1 MPLQLLGWGIQ
12 VVGIRIYGVRLGPI
26 WLSLGL
32 ILHGLREYLVRW
44 ALLDAARGRQECRE
58 SLGRRGDGEA
68 HVRRVEPGE
77 TLLTNHIDG
86 NLRQAKN
93 SSTCNEKWK
102 ANVEDQMA
110 VDWGS
115 PPRLLVQRKKLRIC
129 WESWEHA
136 RRKMGRTHKSSS

>member
-1 MPLQLLGWGIQ
+1 MPLQLLGRGIQ
-12 VVGIRIYGVRLGPI
+12 AVGIRIYGVRLGSI

-68 HVRRVEPGE
+68 HVRRVGPGE

-86 NLRQAKN
+86 NLRQAKTCVYN

-110 VDWGS
+110 VDAGS

-129 WESWEHA
+129 
-136 RRKMGRTHKSSS
+136 